1 MVHAFCY
8 SLLALAL
15 AAILFEEQIHLSK
28 AKATLFL
35 GTLAWITLWIFPED
49 FGGREHVRIRFE
61 EELLGISSLWLFLV
75 ATMTFVAYL
84 NKQGF
89 IEALIYRWLP
99 RQISLRKLMLF
110 VGLFAFAFSSL
121 ADNITA
127 TLVCLSLILTLPV
140 DATPKL
146 RCTVLA
152 VFAINSGGVALITGD
167 VTTLMIFLAGK
178 LPVLDIMLLS
188 LPALGGVL
196 ILFALLQHGMDQ
208 SIALTPRA
216 IVLRGRDWVVA
227 GIFLLTLICTI
238 SGSLLFSLPP
248 LLVFLCGLSVMFI
261 AGWWLGIGDDGD
273 WLDYVRVIEFE
284 TLFFFLGVL
293 LLVGLALELGALD
306 IIPTLYAEY
315 PTAWANYL
323 MGLMSALID
332 NVPMTA
338 ALLKSG
344 VDMNHNGWLGLTYAI
359 GVGGSLLVIGSAA
372 GIVAMSKMRE
382 LSFSAYLRYSPLILI
397 AYSGGYGLACLVGML
412 LT

>member
-1 MVHAFCY
+1 MMHAFCY
-8 SLLALAL
+8 TLILLAL
-15 AAILFEEQIHLSK
+15 AAILFEDKIHLSK
-28 AKATLFL
+28 AKSTLLL
-35 GTLAWITLWIFPED
+35 GTLGWIALWIFPQD
-49 FGGREHVRIRFE
+49 FGGRDHVRLRFE

-99 RQISLRKLMLF
+99 SRMSLKKLMLF

-140 DATPKL
+140 ETAAKL

-178 LPVLDIMLLS
+178 LPVADILLLG

-196 ILFALLQHGMDQ
+196 VLYALLQHGMTHTVT
-208 SIALTPRA
+208 LTPRA
-216 IVLRGRDWVVA
+216 ITLRGRDWVVA
-227 GIFLLTLICTI
+227 GIFLLTLTATI
-238 SGSLLFSLPP
+238 SGSLLFSIPP
-248 LLVFLCGLSVMFI
+248 LLVFLFGLSVMFM
-261 AGWWLGIGDDGD
+261 AGWWLGISDEGD

-306 IIPTLYAEY
+306 VIPALYANH
-315 PTAWANYL
+315 PAMMANYL

-344 VDMNHNGWLGLTYAI
+344 VTMDDRGWFGLTYAI

-382 LSFSAYLRYSPLILI
+382 LTFTAYLRFCPQVLL
-397 AYSGGYGLACLVGML
+397 AYSTGYGLACLL
-412 LT
+412 SSQWQ